1 MASLTAAECL
11 SALTMYRSNAYCHD
25 CARLDYFLA
34 YLQGI
39 GDYGLACEA
48 AALRV
53 ADDRLHSPYACTPC
67 PPRDAFLA
75 WLQPTSPSCS
85 GEPQP
90 AGAE

>member
-11 SALTMYRSNAYCHD
+11 SALTTYRGYACCHD

-34 YLQGI
+34 HLQGI

-53 ADDRLHSPYACTPC
+53 AEDRLHSPYGCASC

-75 WLQPTSPSCS
+75 WLQPTSPSRS
-85 GEPQP
+85 GEHQTTR
-90 AGAE
+90 AE